1 MIKRLL
7 LAGAIAAFAAAPALA
22 QVTAITNARIISLGP
37 AGDVVGGTVL
47 VRDGKIAAV
56 GKSVQIP
63 SGAHVIDAKGQFL
76 TPGLMMAPTPLAL
89 KDIIGNGGGRGST
102 QENLSA
108 AYEVAD
114 DFNPRHPHIAEARI
128 EGVTRALL
136 TADAPRKEG
145 KLFAGQAALVQLGE
159 QGVEHGM
166 VTNPHAAIFMSA
178 TEGGSATAGG
188 GSGALRV
195 RLKQVLAD
203 AREYQKNPKGFDAAK
218 LEEGKLSRADM
229 AALGPV
235 VAGREPLLI
244 EVNRAQEILNVLKIA
259 REENVKVVL
268 SGVTEGWLVAK
279 ELAAAKVP
287 VIVDGEVNQAMG
299 MEDINATYE
308 NAALLTKAGVM
319 VAFKPTFSRIV
330 ILDRSPR
337 WTAGRA
343 ARYGLRLHDA
353 LAAITLNPAKMFGL
367 GDRYGSIE
375 TGKDADLVIW
385 SGDPLETTTV
395 ARMVMIEGVEQ
406 PMTARNRELRDRYLP
421 MVTAGR

>member
-7 LAGAIAAFAAAPALA
+7 LAGVIAAFGAAPALA

-37 AGDVVGGTVL
+37 AGDVIGGTVL

-102 QENLSA
+102 LENLSA

-136 TADAPRKEG
+136 TADAQRTG

-159 QGVEHGM
+159 QGVERGM
-166 VTNPHAAIFMSA
+166 VTNPHAALFMSA
-178 TEGGSATAGG
+178 TEGGSAAAGG

-203 AREYQKNPKGFDAAK
+203 AREYQKNPKGFDASK
-218 LEEGKLSRADM
+218 LDEEKMSRADM
-229 AALGPV
+229 VALGPV

-259 REENVKVVL
+259 REENIKVVL

-279 ELAAAKVP
+279 EIAAARVP
-287 VIVDGEVNQAMG
+287 VIVDGEVNQAFG
-299 MEDINATYE
+299 MEDVNATYE
-308 NAALLTKAGVM
+308 NAALLTKAGVL

-367 GDRYGSIE
+367 ADRYGSIE

-406 PMTARNRELRDRYLP
+406 PLTARNRELRDRYLP
-421 MVTAGR
+421 TVAAAR